1 MANRDMILAQD
12 NVLWDIAKTKKEF
25 FEANIIRVLPWP
37 AYFPNLDTIEYI
49 YDFVKWNVG
58 AIPRLR
64 YIDKLKIYVYFICGR
79 I

>member
-37 AYFPNLDTIEYI
+37 AYFPDLDTIEYI
-49 YDFVKWNVG
+49 YDFVK
-58 AIPRLR
+58 
-64 YIDKLKIYVYFICGR
+64 
-79 I
+79 

>member
-1 MANRDMILAQD
+1 MF
-12 NVLWDIAKTKKEF
+12 LWDIVKIKKEF
-25 FEANIIRVLPWP
+25 FEVNIICVLLWFV
-37 AYFPNLDTIEYI
+37 YFFDFDIIEYI

-58 AIPRLR
+58 VIFRLC